1 MCDAQYANMENK
13 SSIHHEAL
21 TYINQ
26 IEALQNILTGYTFNS
41 QRYDVM
47 CVCLF
52 IGCFVCECEYLWLL
66 IRLLV
71 VGCISLLY
79 KQSKLGHAFRCLPKL

>member
-26 IEALQNILTGYTFNS
+26 IEALYNKRTALPLIRY
-41 QRYDVM
+41 YDVM
-47 CVCLF
+47 CVC
-52 IGCFVCECEYLWLL
+52 CAVCECVYLWLL
-66 IRLLV
+66 IRLLL
-71 VGCISLLY
+71 VGCINY
-79 KQSKLGHAFRCLPKL
+79 HKVNLGMHFIT